1 MLKSKQEFRSWRY
14 CPCII
19 PTNDFHQVLLTLQ
32 HRAVCSV
39 ISQGPAGYL
48 QGPDKGLGQTG
59 GACEQGKCTGVSVG
73 AI

>member
-48 QGPDKGLGQTG
+48 QGPDKGLGQTRG
-59 GACEQGKCTGVSVG
+59 CL
-73 AI
+73 